1 MLTKT
6 HVKIASQIAGY
17 LMKDGMIWGDELEW
31 YIKINT
37 KGLLSFKNDEHYLA
51 FEDLVLDRIER
62 NKKSVVV
69 NDIETREEFRFDNI
83 SRCAEYFG
91 CTYDRVRVTISN
103 RGIMYKRYKIRYETK
118 TIKDLSKIN

>member
-37 KGLLSFKNDEHYLA
+37 K
-51 FEDLVLDRIER
+51 
-62 NKKSVVV
+62 
-69 NDIETREEFRFDNI
+69 
-83 SRCAEYFG
+83 
-91 CTYDRVRVTISN
+91 
-103 RGIMYKRYKIRYETK
+103 
-118 TIKDLSKIN
+118 

>member
-51 FEDLVLDRIER
+51 FEDLVLDRIEK
-62 NKKSVVV
+62 NKKLVVV
-69 NDIETREEFRFDNI
+69 NDITTGDVYKFDNI
-83 SRCAEYFG
+83 SRCAEHFG
-91 CTYDRVRVTISN
+91 CTYERVRVTISN

-118 TIKDLSKIN
+118 TIKDLSKIS

>member
-17 LMKDGMIWGDELEW
+17 LMKEGMIWGDELEW

-51 FEDLVLDRIER
+51 FEDLVLDRIEK

-69 NDIETREEFRFDNI
+69 NDISTREEFRFDNI
-83 SRCAEYFG
+83 SRCAEHFG
-91 CTYDRVRVTISN
+91 CAYDRVRVTSLTQ
-103 RGIMYKRYKIRYETK
+103 GLMYKRYKIRYEIK
-118 TIKDLSKIN
+118 TIKE

>member
-51 FEDLVLDRIER
+51 FEDLVLDRIEK
-62 NKKSVVV
+62 NKKLVVV
-69 NDIETREEFRFDNI
+69 NDITTGDVYKFDNI
-83 SRCAEYFG
+83 SRCAEHFG
-91 CTYDRVRVTISN
+91 CTYERVRVTISN

>member
-62 NKKSVVV
+62 NKKLVVV
-69 NDIETREEFRFDNI
+69 NDITTGDVYKFDNI
-83 SRCAEYFG
+83 SRCAEHFG
-91 CTYDRVRVTISN
+91 CTYERVRVTISN